1 MLQWAQRVS
10 PAKIRQ
16 VYNLDAQ
23 GIMDEELIDDVAYAF
38 YARCESILTVTEA
51 SMGRIKCPECDCV
64 IFRNGVDKEQVI
76 KCQDCSWEITWGEY
90 FRSYH
95 QKQLH
100 GGGAVDVFKDFMVKL
115 PLAKT
120 PQEKM
125 ILIDRIIHE
134 CHKGIKEGEYNRPAA
149 VNLIAGTMIETIRLL
164 EELAYGSGSI
174 PSSSEVYEEW
184 RKKMDDAIKRW
195 GIKKG

>member
-51 SMGRIKCPECDCV
+51 SMGRIKCPECGGV
-64 IFRNGVDKEQVI
+64 ILRHSVDKEQVI
-76 KCQDCSWEITWGEY
+76 KCLDCSWEITWGAY

-100 GGGAVDVFKDFMVKL
+100 GGGAVDVFQDFMAKL

-134 CHKGIKEGEYNRPAA
+134 CHKSLKEGEYNRPAA

-164 EELAYGSGSI
+164 EGLAYGSGNI
-174 PSSSEVYEEW
+174 PSSSEVYEVW

-195 GIKKG
+195 GNRKD